1 MRVKNKT
8 YASVIIFLAVCITVS
23 VLSLGTKTAMVI
35 NNKESEEKKDFI
47 KWAEFNVP
55 ASALDKAY
63 KAAIKANQEELDLDM
78 PRILGY
84 LAATYWGNWKSYKS
98 SDVDKLLE
106 RIRSGENLTEMAAK
120 YKDYNYF
127 RKTYDAVLG
136 GMVGDYAIELP
147 DENGNL
153 RWVEK
158 YGLKAYLPVAEGFS
172 FGHSDDF
179 GNSRS
184 FGYRRRHLGN
194 DLMGTVGTPIIAVE
208 SGTVEVMGWNRYG
221 GWRIGIRSFNSQRYY
236 YYAHLRKNKPF
247 QPDLKEGDTVQG
259 GDVIGYLGMTG
270 YSNKENVNGMN
281 VPHLH
286 FGLQLIFDESQ
297 KDGNGEIWVDVYQL
311 VNFLA
316 RNRSTVERDSDTGF
330 YKRKYNYIDYTAQ
343 GDHPPIPKANA
354 PE

>member
-1 MRVKNKT
+1 MRLKT
-8 YASVIIFLAVCITVS
+8 YASVIVFLVVCITVS
-23 VLSLGTKTAMVI
+23 VLSLGVRTVVGFADEAK
-35 NNKESEEKKDFI
+35 EEKQDFI

-63 KAAIKANQEELDLDM
+63 KVALQAHEEGLGLDM
-78 PRILGY
+78 PHILGY

-98 SDVDKLLE
+98 ADVDKLLE
-106 RIRSGENLTEMAAK
+106 RVRAGESLDEMAAK

-127 RKTYDAVLG
+127 CKTYDAVVG

-147 DENGNL
+147 DENGNM

-158 YGLKAYLPVAEGFS
+158 YGLKAYLPVAEGFG

-221 GWRIGIRSFNSQRYY
+221 GWRIGIRSFNSERYY
-236 YYAHLRKNKPF
+236 YYAHLRKDKPF
-247 QPDLKEGDTVQG
+247 QPGLKEGDVVQG

-270 YSNKENVNGMN
+270 YSDKENVNGMK

-316 RNRSTVERDSDTGF
+316 RNRSTVMRDSETG
-330 YKRKYNYIDYTAQ
+330 YYNRKYSYIDYNAQ
-343 GDHPPIPKANA
+343 SEGNTDTTKNA
-354 PE
+354 SG